1 MNRPA
6 ASLYHDIPLPG
17 ITVRGNLFL
26 APLAGFTD
34 PPFRSICLEQG
45 ASMCW
50 SEMVSA
56 EAAARGSEKTE
67 ALMRRAENE
76 ENLVIQIFLS
86 HYSQALRALPVIL
99 SYRPALIDINCGC
112 PVPKVVKT
120 GAGSALM
127 LRPDDMADIVK
138 TLTEAS
144 PAAVSVKFRSGWD
157 HDSISFL
164 SFAQKAQEAGA
175 SLLTLH
181 PRTRSQG
188 YSGRADWSLTAQLV
202 QNSDVPVIGS
212 GDADS
217 PERVKQ
223 MLEETGAH
231 GVMIG
236 RGAVGNPFI
245 FEQSKLLLTG
255 SSYTAP
261 DAEMLLKTIIRHL
274 DAAIADAGEKKA
286 CREMRKHVCAYTK
299 GLPRSAAL
307 RHDLVHAETRQEYL
321 EILQKSPVF
330 ANLDQFSLQ

>member
-1 MNRPA
+1 MNSSTT
-6 ASLYHDIPLPG
+6 SLYRDIPLPG
-17 ITVRGNLFL
+17 FTVRGNLFL

-67 ALMRRAENE
+67 ALMRRAKDE
-76 ENLVIQIFLS
+76 EHLIIQIFLS

-99 SYRPALIDINCGC
+99 SYRPAMIDINCGC

-138 TLTEAS
+138 ALAEAS
-144 PAAVSVKFRSGWD
+144 SVPVSVKFRSGWD
-157 HDSISFL
+157 HDSITFL

-188 YSGRADWSLTAQLV
+188 YSGRADWPLTAQLV
-202 QNSDVPVIGS
+202 KHSDVPVIGS

-223 MLEETGAH
+223 MLEETCAH

-245 FEQSKLLLTG
+245 FEQAKSLITD
-255 SSYTAP
+255 SSYTRP
-261 DAEMLLKTIIRHL
+261 NSEMLWRTIIRHL

-286 CREMRKHVCAYTK
+286 CREMRKHICAYTK
-299 GLPRSAAL
+299 GLPGSAAL
-307 RHDLVHAETRQEYL
+307 RHALVHAETRQEYL
-321 EILQKSPVF
+321 EFLKKSPRF
-330 ANLDQFSLQ
+330 C